1 MVGVFNPAISIY
13 GGYIYDLWILSRRLF
28 KLSYWD
34 ELMSDKVL
42 KGMSL
47 YINIG
52 KRIVAVFVAQG
63 LSILGAG
70 SLVGIDV
77 YQSALLAGIMGVAH
91 VVEMLARKF
100 IDDGKIT
107 LEEVNEVFNSVPTRK

>member
-1 MVGVFNPAISIY
+1 MTQQIKQG
-13 GGYIYDLWILSRRLF
+13 W
-28 KLSYWD
+28 
-34 ELMSDKVL
+34 
-42 KGMSL
+42 SL
-47 YINIG
+47 YVNVL
-52 KRIVAVFVAQG
+52 KRIVAVFIAQG

-91 VVEMLARKF
+91 VVEMLARKY

>member
-1 MVGVFNPAISIY
+1 MNI
-13 GGYIYDLWILSRRLF
+13 
-28 KLSYWD
+28 
-34 ELMSDKVL
+34 
-42 KGMSL
+42 
-47 YINIG
+47 YINIL
-52 KRIVAVFVAQG
+52 KRIVAVFIAQA

-91 VVEMLARKF
+91 VVEMLARKY

-107 LEEVNEVFNSVPTRK
+107 LDEVNEVFNSVPTRK

>member
-1 MVGVFNPAISIY
+1 MT
-13 GGYIYDLWILSRRLF
+13 
-28 KLSYWD
+28 
-34 ELMSDKVL
+34 EKVQQ
-42 KGMSL
+42 GWAL
-47 YINIG
+47 YINIL

-91 VVEMLARKF
+91 VVEMLARKY

-107 LEEVNEVFNSVPTRK
+107 LEEVNEVFNAVPTRK

>member
-1 MVGVFNPAISIY
+1 MTQKIQEG
-13 GGYIYDLWILSRRLF
+13 WT
-28 KLSYWD
+28 
-34 ELMSDKVL
+34 
-42 KGMSL
+42 L
-47 YINIG
+47 YLNIA
-52 KRIVAVFVAQG
+52 KRIIAVFIAQS

-91 VVEMLARKF
+91 VLEMLARKY

>member
-1 MVGVFNPAISIY
+1 MTQKIQQG
-13 GGYIYDLWILSRRLF
+13 W
-28 KLSYWD
+28 
-34 ELMSDKVL
+34 
-42 KGMSL
+42 SL
-47 YINIG
+47 YLNIA
-52 KRIVAVFVAQG
+52 KRILAVFIAQS

-91 VVEMLARKF
+91 VLEMLARKY

>member
-1 MVGVFNPAISIY
+1 MA
-13 GGYIYDLWILSRRLF
+13 
-28 KLSYWD
+28 
-34 ELMSDKVL
+34 EKVQQ
-42 KGMSL
+42 GWAL
-47 YINIG
+47 YINIL
-52 KRIVAVFVAQG
+52 KRIIAVFVAQG

-91 VVEMLARKF
+91 VVEMLARKY

-107 LEEVNEVFNSVPTRK
+107 LEEVISICFN

>member
-1 MVGVFNPAISIY
+1 MTQKIQEG
-13 GGYIYDLWILSRRLF
+13 W
-28 KLSYWD
+28 
-34 ELMSDKVL
+34 
-42 KGMSL
+42 SL
-47 YINIG
+47 YVNIA
-52 KRIVAVFVAQG
+52 KRILAVFIAQS

-91 VVEMLARKF
+91 VLEMLARKY

>member
-1 MVGVFNPAISIY
+1 MTQKIQEG
-13 GGYIYDLWILSRRLF
+13 W
-28 KLSYWD
+28 
-34 ELMSDKVL
+34 
-42 KGMSL
+42 SL
-47 YINIG
+47 YLNIA
-52 KRIVAVFVAQG
+52 KRILAVFIAQS

-91 VVEMLARKF
+91 VLEMLARKY

>member
-1 MVGVFNPAISIY
+1 MVRKIKTG
-13 GGYIYDLWILSRRLF
+13 W
-28 KLSYWD
+28 KLYLD
-34 ELMSDKVL
+34 IV
-42 KGMSL
+42 
-47 YINIG
+47 
-52 KRIVAVFVAQG
+52 KRIIAVFVAQS

-91 VVEMLARKF
+91 VLEMLARKY
-100 IDDGKIT
+100 IDDGKLT

>member
-1 MVGVFNPAISIY
+1 MTQKI
-13 GGYIYDLWILSRRLF
+13 
-28 KLSYWD
+28 
-34 ELMSDKVL
+34 L
-42 KGMSL
+42 KGWGL
-47 YINIG
+47 YLNIA
-52 KRIVAVFVAQG
+52 KRILAVFIAQS

-91 VVEMLARKF
+91 VLEMLARKY

>member
-1 MVGVFNPAISIY
+1 
-13 GGYIYDLWILSRRLF
+13 
-28 KLSYWD
+28 
-34 ELMSDKVL
+34 MSEKIQE
-42 KGMSL
+42 GWQL
-47 YINIG
+47 YLNIA
-52 KRIVAVFVAQG
+52 KRIIAVFIAQS

-91 VVEMLARKF
+91 VLEMLARKY

-107 LEEVNEVFNSVPTRK
+107 LEEVNQVFNAVPTRK

>member
-1 MVGVFNPAISIY
+1 MTQ
-13 GGYIYDLWILSRRLF
+13 RLQEG
-28 KLSYWD
+28 W
-34 ELMSDKVL
+34 
-42 KGMSL
+42 SL
-47 YINIG
+47 YLNIA
-52 KRIVAVFVAQG
+52 KRILAVFIAQS

-91 VVEMLARKF
+91 VLEMLARKY

>member
-1 MVGVFNPAISIY
+1 MVERVMSNSQ
-13 GGYIYDLWILSRRLF
+13 LF
-28 KLSYWD
+28 
-34 ELMSDKVL
+34 V
-42 KGMSL
+42 
-47 YINIG
+47 NII
-52 KRIVAVFVAQG
+52 KRIVAVFIAQA

-77 YQSALLAGIMGVAH
+77 YQSALLEGIMGVAH
-91 VVEMLARKF
+91 VVEMLARKY

>member
-1 MVGVFNPAISIY
+1 MTEK
-13 GGYIYDLWILSRRLF
+13 ILQG
-28 KLSYWD
+28 W
-34 ELMSDKVL
+34 
-42 KGMSL
+42 GL
-47 YINIG
+47 YLNIA
-52 KRIVAVFVAQG
+52 KRILAVFIAQS

-91 VVEMLARKF
+91 VLEMLARKF

>member
-1 MVGVFNPAISIY
+1 MTQQIKQG
-13 GGYIYDLWILSRRLF
+13 W
-28 KLSYWD
+28 
-34 ELMSDKVL
+34 
-42 KGMSL
+42 SL
-47 YINIG
+47 YVNVL
-52 KRIVAVFVAQG
+52 KRIVAVFIAQG

-91 VVEMLARKF
+91 VVEMLARKY
-100 IDDGKIT
+100 IDDGKMT

>member
-1 MVGVFNPAISIY
+1 LVRKIKTG
-13 GGYIYDLWILSRRLF
+13 W
-28 KLSYWD
+28 KLYLD
-34 ELMSDKVL
+34 IV
-42 KGMSL
+42 
-47 YINIG
+47 
-52 KRIVAVFVAQG
+52 KRIIAVFIAQS

-91 VVEMLARKF
+91 VLEMLARKY
-100 IDDGKIT
+100 IDDGKLT

>member
-1 MVGVFNPAISIY
+1 MAEKVQKGWALYVN
-13 GGYIYDLWILSRRLF
+13 
-28 KLSYWD
+28 
-34 ELMSDKVL
+34 VL
-42 KGMSL
+42 K
-47 YINIG
+47 
-52 KRIVAVFVAQG
+52 RIIAVFIAQG

-91 VVEMLARKF
+91 VVEMLARKY

>member
-1 MVGVFNPAISIY
+1 MTQKIKQG
-13 GGYIYDLWILSRRLF
+13 W
-28 KLSYWD
+28 
-34 ELMSDKVL
+34 
-42 KGMSL
+42 SL
-47 YINIG
+47 YLNIS
-52 KRIVAVFVAQG
+52 KRIIAVFIAQS

-91 VVEMLARKF
+91 VLEMLARKY

>member
-1 MVGVFNPAISIY
+1 MAEKVQKGWALYVN
-13 GGYIYDLWILSRRLF
+13 
-28 KLSYWD
+28 
-34 ELMSDKVL
+34 VL
-42 KGMSL
+42 K
-47 YINIG
+47 
-52 KRIVAVFVAQG
+52 RIIAVFISQG

-91 VVEMLARKF
+91 VVEMLARKY

-107 LEEVNEVFNSVPTRK
+107 LEEVNEVFNAVPTRK

>member
-1 MVGVFNPAISIY
+1 MT
-13 GGYIYDLWILSRRLF
+13 
-28 KLSYWD
+28 
-34 ELMSDKVL
+34 EKVQQ
-42 KGMSL
+42 GWAL
-47 YINIG
+47 YINIL

-91 VVEMLARKF
+91 VVEMLARKY
-100 IDDGKIT
+100 INIERYNNTLLVTSYHMKTDIPLNKILDQYVLRKMTQHT
-107 LEEVNEVFNSVPTRK
+107 L